1 MFRRPVASYAQ
12 HRVLSDASGS
22 GSQRVGQTRD
32 VRFFLGLE
40 PHGEVGRDGVGT
52 CAPAPCGDVG
62 EPWSSLC
69 PLHPGCSPGSGGARW
84 VQMPPVGTGGGSGLA
99 GRRLPRLRPHPT
111 SRLRFRAPSS
121 PPGSAREVCSGQ
133 GSRGPA
139 VFSFSVP
146 FGMTVPATEPLC
158 FSEALL

>member
-1 MFRRPVASYAQ
+1 MHGTGASWTPP
-12 HRVLSDASGS
+12 G
-22 GSQRVGQTRD
+22 
-32 VRFFLGLE
+32 
-40 PHGEVGRDGVGT
+40 VGRDVSGRHAMSGSFWVWSPTARWGGMGSGR
-52 CAPAPCGDVG
+52 AHRPRAPCGDVG

-99 GRRLPRLRPHPT
+99 GWRLPRLRPHPT

-121 PPGSAREVCSGQ
+121 PPSSAREVCSGQ